1 MFKKALMLVS
11 GNAFASAL
19 SLVRNLAIARLVSP
33 EDYGIAST
41 FAISMSIVEMMS
53 YLGLQQL
60 MIVDKDGDVP
70 HVQAAAQGFQVLRG
84 CLSSTILFLIS
95 GLYAAFLGIEQV
107 AWAFQIIALVP
118 FFNGFQHFDQ
128 HRLKR
133 HMNFRP
139 SVLTSALPPLF
150 SVLSVWPAYL
160 LWPDFRVM
168 LVSIFTQAL
177 SMVLVSH
184 LTAERRY
191 QLAWDRWLVR
201 RAIEFGWPLLLN
213 GVLLFAIFNG
223 DRLIIGREL
232 GMTTLAIFSMGFTLT
247 LTPTLVLANSMQTFF
262 VPMLSREVD
271 NRPAFQTLS
280 EAAIEGGVVIGLLL
294 ILGTSLLGGPIV
306 HILLGSKYEG
316 LLPFL
321 VQLGIMQGLR
331 VAKSGPS
338 LIALSRGRNGL
349 SIWAN
354 IPRILTLPVAWV
366 VVLRTGNIE
375 SVIGVGIAAEGLGLM
390 IALWTTRTRLGVHL
404 RHLVLP
410 MALFFGFAAVSWW
423 DAWVTAPRP
432 LFADHLHPGLLL
444 VLFVGLAT
452 ILSMSALRKVTL
464 RRLRRG

>member
-1 MFKKALMLVS
+1 MLVS

-19 SLVRNLAIARLVSP
+19 SLVRNLAIARLISP

-84 CLSSTILFLIS
+84 CLSSSILFLIS

-150 SVLSVWPAYL
+150 SVLAIWPAYL
-160 LWPDFRVM
+160 VWPDFRVM
-168 LVSIFTQAL
+168 LVSIFVQAL
-177 SMVLVSH
+177 SMVMVSH
-184 LTAERRY
+184 LTAERPY
-191 QLAWDRWLVR
+191 QLAWDKWLVR

-223 DRLIIGREL
+223 DRLIVGREL
-232 GMTTLAIFSMGFTLT
+232 GMTTLDIFSMGFTLT
-247 LTPTLVLANSMQTFF
+247 LTPTLVLANSMQSFF
-262 VPMLSREVD
+262 VPLLSRETD
-271 NRPAFQTLS
+271 NPPAFQTLS
-280 EAAIEGGVVIGLLL
+280 EASIEGGMVIGLLL

-306 HILLGSKYEG
+306 HILLGAKYEG

-321 VQLGIMQGLR
+321 VQLGIMQGIR

-354 IPRILTLPVAWV
+354 IPRILALPVAWL
-366 VVLRTGNIE
+366 VVLRTGDIE
-375 SVIGVGIAAEGLGLM
+375 SVIGVGIAAEALGLL
-390 IALWTTRTRLGVHL
+390 IALWTTRRVLRVRL
-404 RHLVLP
+404 RHLILP
-410 MALFFGFAAVSWW
+410 LVLFFAFCLVTYT
-423 DAWVTAPRP
+423 DAWTTGPRP
-432 LFADHLHPGLLL
+432 LLSDHMHMGLVPVL
-444 VLFVGLAT
+444 VLGLSA

-464 RRLRRG
+464 RRLRKT